1 MNKPLITAHTGCDN
15 TPHNTIES
23 VFSGQE
29 YGADINEV
37 DVRVTKD
44 GIPVLWHDSGIE
56 TSDGQIF
63 PVDSITYPEI
73 EDLQSRK
80 DLKFPD
86 NQTRITKLEE
96 VFDAIKDGEIF
107 LNLDLKTD
115 TSIDPV
121 IKLTREWNLTERVVF
136 SGCEEGRAALLKK
149 KYPEFQVL
157 LNADEKLLAR
167 EDLSYVEK
175 VKILC
180 DTAVSSSCCG
190 LNVPYEFCRPEL
202 IKYADLRLLP
212 VAVWTVS
219 SEDLLQKFIDMG
231 VFSIT
236 TYNVKKLAE
245 MKQL

>member
-44 GIPVLWHDSGIE
+44 GVPVLWHDSGIL
-56 TSDGQIF
+56 TKDGDKLSI
-63 PVDSITYPEI
+63 DSISYSEI
-73 EDLQSRK
+73 EDIQSGGR
-80 DLKFPD
+80 LLFPE
-86 NQTRITKLEE
+86 NQKRITKLEE
-96 VFDAIKDGEIF
+96 VFKAIKDRDII

-115 TSIDPV
+115 TSINPV
-121 IKLTREWNLTERVVF
+121 VKLTREWDLTERVIF
-136 SGCEEGRAALLKK
+136 SGCEESRAALLKK

-157 LNADEKLLAR
+157 LNAEEKLISR
-167 EDLSYVEK
+167 EDLSYSEK

-190 LNVPYEFCRPEL
+190 LNVPFEFCRPEL

-236 TYNVKKLAE
+236 TYNVKMLAK
-245 MKQL
+245 MK